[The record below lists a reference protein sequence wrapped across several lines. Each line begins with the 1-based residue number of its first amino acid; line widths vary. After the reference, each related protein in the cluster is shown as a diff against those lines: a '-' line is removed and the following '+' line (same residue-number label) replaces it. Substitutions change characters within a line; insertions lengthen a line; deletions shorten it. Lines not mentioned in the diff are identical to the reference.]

1 MSLRQ
6 LCNAHDMT
14 MKDVSEKTGISLDY
28 LSKLNLRKKD
38 NPTIDKL
45 ELISSATGA
54 TIDEVIKAI
63 RG

>member
-1 MSLRQ
+1 
-6 LCNAHDMT
+6 MT